1 MRSPLIPLVA
11 VAFIVACADGV
22 TTPLQPGEPN
32 FYDNPPPPWAE
43 ISGDILTDGGT
54 SLSIAPLM
62 SRSAP
67 GSPSAT
73 HVGGPIA
80 TYKGWLLVSPG
91 GQASILRFAEGGTNV
106 TFSKGARIMKV
117 NGKVSGAGTMTV
129 GGHSY
134 NLSLV
139 DEFDANGAC
148 ATAAFDYDGPPCAS
162 FSAEDG
168 SFGSQGAVWTGV
180 LSNDIDQSPTRPG
193 CTTNA
198 DYVVTNQTELSAA
211 LAAVGAGGTIA
222 IDGLIEVSSAVVIEA
237 DDIRLTCATPGSGL
251 VNSSGSAL
259 FAVLQV
265 FGGGVQVDN
274 LFLSSVPSAGIGGA
288 SHPVYASSADRLR
301 LIFNQI
307 QCGDGGTCAFLVG
320 VPGAV
325 VSDNTVQSFGTSSGI
340 HVQGAGTIFNITIFT
355 DYTTVERNVIVALTA
370 SGSPLFGAIRVRDG
384 THLVVRNNSTS
395 GPWRNGIALAELNG
409 AVIENNSIQDAQDRG
424 IIGSTNSP
432 SPVSV
437 RNSIIRAN
445 TIAGPQ
451 AIGINLTRACWNR
464 VEANDISVA
473 SGMLRAKFEMNT
485 GANVYIGNSALVVDE
500 GNFDCDG
507 DADTDPNTIMASSTV
522 SLSPPNASASRAS
535 AAQAAP
541 GPVRT
546 QRAASESNR
555 AVFPELQ

>member
-43 ISGDILTDGGT
+43 VYGDVTTAGT

-91 GQASILRFAEGGTNV
+91 GQASILRFADGGTNV
-106 TFSKGARIMKV
+106 TFSKGARIMKM
-117 NGKVSGAGTMTV
+117 NGKVSGVGTMTV
-129 GGHSY
+129 GGHPY
-134 NLSLV
+134 DLSLV

-148 ATAAFDYDGPPCAS
+148 ATAAFDYDGPSCAS

-168 SFGSQGAVWTGV
+168 SFSSQGSVWTGV
-180 LSNDIDQSPTRPG
+180 LSNDVDQSDTRRG

-198 DYVVTNQTELSAA
+198 DFVVTNETELSAA
-211 LAAVGAGGTIA
+211 LAAASAGGTIA
-222 IDGLIEVSSAVVIEA
+222 IDGLIEVSSGAVIQA

-251 VNSSGSAL
+251 INSSGSAL
-259 FAVLQV
+259 GAVLQV
-265 FGGGVQVDN
+265 LGAGVQVDN
-274 LFLSSVPSAGIGGA
+274 LFLSGVPSAGVGGA
-288 SHPVYASSADRLR
+288 THPVFAYSAERLR
-301 LIFNQI
+301 LIFNEI
-307 QCGDGGTCAFLVG
+307 RCADGGTCAFLVSS
-320 VPGAV
+320 PGAL
-325 VSDNTVQSFGTSSGI
+325 VSDNSVQSLGTSSGI
-340 HVQGAGTIFNITIFT
+340 HVQGGATPT
-355 DYTTVERNVIVALTA
+355 DYTIVERNDIVASTV

-409 AVIENNSIQDAQDRG
+409 AIIENNSIHDAQDRG

-432 SPVSV
+432 SPVSI

-445 TIAGPQ
+445 TIDGPQ

-464 VEANDISVA
+464 VELNDISAA
-473 SGMLRAKFEMNT
+473 SGTLRAKFEMNT
-485 GANVYIGNSALVVDE
+485 GANVYIGNAALVVDE

-507 DADTDPNTIMASSTV
+507 DGDADPNTIMGSSTV
-522 SLSPPNASASRAS
+522 SLSPANASASRAS
-535 AAQAAP
+535 AAQNAV
-541 GPVRT
+541 GPVAS
-546 QRAASESNR
+546 QRSAWQSNGAA
-555 AVFPELQ
+555 FPELQ

>member
-148 ATAAFDYDGPPCAS
+148 ATAAFDYAGPPCAS

-180 LSNDIDQSPTRPG
+180 LSNDIDQSATRPG

-222 IDGLIEVSSAVVIEA
+222 IDGLIEVAGAVVVEA
-237 DDIRLTCATPGSGL
+237 DDVRLTCATIGSGL

-259 FAVLQV
+259 YAVLQV
-265 FGGGVQVDN
+265 FGSGVQVDN
-274 LFLSSVPSAGIGGA
+274 LFLSSLPTAGVGGA
-288 SHPVYASSADRLR
+288 DHPVYAFSAKRLR
-301 LIFNQI
+301 LIFNDI
-307 QCGDGGTCAFLVG
+307 ECGDGGTCAFLVSS
-320 VPGAV
+320 PGAV
-325 VSDNTVQSFGTSSGI
+325 VSDNTVHSLGTSSGI
-340 HVQGAGTIFNITIFT
+340 HVQGGAIRT
-355 DYTTVERNVIVALTA
+355 DYTIVERNNIVASTV

-384 THLVVRNNSTS
+384 THVVVRYNSTS
-395 GPWRNGIALAELNG
+395 GTWRNGIALAELNG

-445 TIAGPQ
+445 TIGGPQ